1 MTLNLKSLQTLL
13 YKAIAAEPRTAVGLD
28 DGILLD
34 VIRSDERL
42 SARARIGIYAEA
54 YFYRLLDCLR
64 EDFPATAAV
73 AGASAFEDLIRAYL
87 TRHPPTESSIFYA
100 GRYLAD
106 FLADHPLRERWP
118 FLPELARL
126 ERTLIEVFHG
136 PDAPL
141 LSAAEMQH
149 VRPDRW
155 PALRLQVHPAL
166 RMLDCRW
173 RVNEVLREVESGRQW
188 QEPEL
193 GPVLLL
199 VWRQGSQVYY
209 RELEAPERVALEA
222 ASEGAS
228 FDKVCAAFAS
238 WFDDGNPAGA
248 ISQMLARWLA
258 DGILTRGEFPL
269 GQ

>member
-1 MTLNLKSLQTLL
+1 MTPNLRSLQTLL
-13 YKAIAAEPRTAVGLD
+13 YKAITAEPRAAVGLD

-42 SARARIGIYAEA
+42 SARERIGIYAKA

-73 AGASAFEDLIRAYL
+73 ASASAFEDLIRAYL
-87 TRHPPTESSIFYA
+87 TRHPPTKPSIFYA
-100 GRYLAD
+100 GRYLSD
-106 FLADHPLRERWP
+106 FLAAHPLRERWP

-126 ERTLIEVFHG
+126 ERMLIEVFHG
-136 PDAPL
+136 PDAPP
-141 LSAAEMQH
+141 LSAHEIQIF
-149 VRPDRW
+149 RPDQW
-155 PALRLQVHPAL
+155 PALRLHVHPAL
-166 RMLDCRW
+166 RMLDSRW
-173 RVNEVLREVESGRQW
+173 RVNDVLQAVESGRQW

-199 VWRQGSQVYY
+199 VWRQGSRVYY
-209 RELEAPERVALEA
+209 RELEAPEGAALEA
-222 ASEGAS
+222 ASEGVS

-238 WFDDGNPAGA
+238 WFDDGNPAAA

-258 DGILTRGEFPL
+258 DGILARAQSPL
-269 GQ
+269 